1 MTNKWGDVSGDL
13 SGDPHDLLP
22 GYLLDAL
29 DPNESERFIGHLP
42 TCEACRA
49 ELAAFSTTVADLASA
64 SHVTPPPQAEDQL
77 MASLF
82 GTSATE
88 PMAADDAEGTGPLA
102 TPLAPRRRRWVW
114 PAAAAAAFILGAGL
128 VALTGVLHIDDSGS
142 QVVADG
148 EAQLI
153 LDVTSAPD
161 AHFMPLDLPQG
172 AAKLVVS
179 AGMDM
184 GAVMA
189 TDLPMPA
196 AGREYHV
203 WTVMGDGSMKSAATF
218 TPDSAGHVSVML
230 HTGVKDAA
238 AFMVTVEDPGAQHP
252 TGQPLAEVRV

>member
-1 MTNKWGDVSGDL
+1 MTTRPHDPT
-13 SGDPHDLLP
+13 GDPHGLLP

-29 DPNESERFIGHLP
+29 DPDESERFAGHLP
-42 TCEACRA
+42 TCAECRA
-49 ELAAFSTTVADLASA
+49 ELASLSEPVADLAAA
-64 SHVTPPPQAEDQL
+64 SHAAPPPHVEDQL

-82 GTSATE
+82 PGSVPAGTVD
-88 PMAADDAEGTGPLA
+88 DDAEGTRE
-102 TPLAPRRRRWVW
+102 APMVVASHRRPWMW
-114 PAAAAAAFILGAGL
+114 PAVAAAAFILGAGL
-128 VALTGVLHIDDSGS
+128 VATTGVLHIGDTGG

-153 LDVTSAPD
+153 LGVTSAPD

-172 AAKLVVS
+172 TAKLVVS
-179 AGMDM
+179 SGMDM

-218 TPDSAGHVSVML
+218 TPDSDGHVSVML
-230 HTGVKDAA
+230 HTGVNDAA

-252 TGQPLAEVRV
+252 TGEPLAEVRV

>member
-1 MTNKWGDVSGDL
+1 MTTPWHEL
-13 SGDPHDLLP
+13 AGDPHDLLP

-29 DPNESERFIGHLP
+29 DPDEVDRFAGHLP
-42 TCEACRA
+42 SCAACRA
-49 ELAAFSTTVADLASA
+49 ELAALSDTVADLASA
-64 SHVTPPPQAEDQL
+64 SRVEPPSHVEDQL

-82 GTSATE
+82 GIDRDG
-88 PMAADDAEGTGPLA
+88 ADRYHDAPA
-102 TPLAPRRRRWVW
+102 IAPTPIASHRRRWIV

-128 VALTGVLHIDDSGS
+128 VAATGVLHVGDAGS

-161 AHFMPLDLPQG
+161 AHFMPLKLPQG
-172 AAKLVVS
+172 QAKLVVS
-179 AGMDM
+179 SGMDM

-203 WTVMGDGSMKSAATF
+203 WTVMDDGTMTSAAAF
-218 TPDSAGHVSVML
+218 TPDSAGHASVML
-230 HTGVKDAA
+230 HTGVNDAA
-238 AFMVTVEDPGAQHP
+238 AFMITVENPGAEHP
-252 TGQPLAEVRV
+252 TGEPLAEIPV